1 MSVAPAYKPA
11 TPAADDA
18 ASRLRAGVSW
28 EVRPPSLL
36 LRLPTSSR
44 PLAAN
49 AHARPLP
56 HPFSSLVLSFS
67 FSLSLSFEQAFRS
80 AKIISEAEFTLIRQY
95 DKQELSVQNG
105 LLERVR
111 PPHKKHQERRKKISP
126 SDPSRLLP
134 PPPASCLLSPVVSCL
149 CCSRM
154 ATGSCTCFSRS

>member
-49 AHARPLP
+49 AHARPPSSFFFAHLCF
-56 HPFSSLVLSFS
+56 PF
-67 FSLSLSFEQAFRS
+67 SFEQAFRS

-105 LLERVR
+105 LLERVS